1 MFTKNK
7 RNIAIAISIL
17 VMVSMACS
25 LFAPDAND
33 ITNDAKQT
41 ATINAAMTN
50 ASIIVYGSSTP
61 TAINGPT
68 QTATDGPFLSIVT
81 DAPAQTATAIF
92 TPTKTV
98 TPLPNTP
105 VYTNTPRPILPTA
118 TVVPTSSNGQSV
130 YDDVVNLCAAGV
142 PYVKVGAIV
151 VPCNGNVLPRTSG
164 TDTVTD
170 AAYELP
176 DLSGMSTDCP
186 TNGEMFAAHGWDT
199 NGVKAVKDGINVEW
213 EGCGKWQVQAVGIGT
228 FRLHMLEGYQYTV
241 TRANGVVTVYYG
253 DGSWITVW
261 GSTVRYLPSFTSKDQ
276 SWVHDAMVL
285 MIREF
290 NYGYSMDPRYG
301 TVNGNLNI
309 PEWTQPDVEH
319 QKCPTDV
326 YQAAAM
332 LGGDDYRYW
341 TEPDWSGG
349 AWVFLSKGKGFH
361 HFTHPGAGY
370 FDVWTADQGHI
381 SVYADDA
388 EIFERL
394 NFEEGSFHCP

>member
-1 MFTKNK
+1 
-7 RNIAIAISIL
+7 
-17 VMVSMACS
+17 
-25 LFAPDAND
+25 
-33 ITNDAKQT
+33 
-41 ATINAAMTN
+41 
-50 ASIIVYGSSTP
+50 
-61 TAINGPT
+61 
-68 QTATDGPFLSIVT
+68 
-81 DAPAQTATAIF
+81 
-92 TPTKTV
+92 
-98 TPLPNTP
+98 
-105 VYTNTPRPILPTA
+105 
-118 TVVPTSSNGQSV
+118 
-130 YDDVVNLCAAGV
+130 
-142 PYVKVGAIV
+142 
-151 VPCNGNVLPRTSG
+151 
-164 TDTVTD
+164 
-170 AAYELP
+170 
-176 DLSGMSTDCP
+176 
-186 TNGEMFAAHGWDT
+186 
-199 NGVKAVKDGINVEW
+199 
-213 EGCGKWQVQAVGIGT
+213 
-228 FRLHMLEGYQYTV
+228 
-241 TRANGVVTVYYG
+241 
-253 DGSWITVW
+253 
-261 GSTVRYLPSFTSKDQ
+261 TSKDQ